1 MEIDLTLLHN
11 NTVEEIDISNTY
23 NIPKEYFENTD
34 VISLDDVKVE
44 GKIIRK
50 ENDDLELVDYI
61 ECKISGDMIILFH

>member
-50 ENDDLELVDYI
+50 GICYSDNQKNI
-61 ECKISGDMIILFH
+61 FR